1 MSKLTRFNL
10 ALGASASWVYGAIF
24 VLTLYEVLM
33 RYAFNAPTIWSLE
46 LNLMLV
52 AVGYAIGGLLP
63 TAGKGHLRID
73 SVHARMPA
81 RAQRACDLAANL
93 IGVGYCAAITW
104 AGTAQA
110 WSAIQVGERSGSAWN
125 SWLPV
130 VQKGVIPVAGLLM
143 TLQLLVHLLERAP
156 AAPSANPAEASP

>member
-1 MSKLTRFNL
+1 MWKLTRFNL
-10 ALGASASWVYGAIF
+10 TLGSWASWVYGAIF

-52 AVGYAIGGLLP
+52 AIGYTIGGLLP
-63 TAGKGHLRID
+63 TAGKSHLRID
-73 SVHARMPA
+73 SVYARMPSWA
-81 RAQRACDLAANL
+81 RRACDVTANL

-110 WSAIQVGERSGSAWN
+110 WTAIQVGERSGSAWN

-130 VQKGVIPVAGLLM
+130 LQKGIIPVAGCLM
-143 TLQLLVHLLERAP
+143 TLQLLVHLLERDP
-156 AAPSANPAEASP
+156 PVHPTDASP